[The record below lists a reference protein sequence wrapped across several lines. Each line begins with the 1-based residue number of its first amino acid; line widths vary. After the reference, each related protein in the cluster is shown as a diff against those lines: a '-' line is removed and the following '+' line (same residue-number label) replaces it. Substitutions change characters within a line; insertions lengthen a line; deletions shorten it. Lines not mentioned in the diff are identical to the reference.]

1 MSVPTFRARLADYNR
16 LMHFPL
22 PLCVISFV
30 TLGAI
35 IAPVVY
41 LDRLVWTYL
50 IVFASLC
57 LASYSFDELKG
68 RPLRTHIPDRE
79 LRGLGWAGLGFSFLG
94 GVYLASTINPVL
106 LAWIPPSVLVIL
118 GYNKELF
125 KGKLHNSTVFSIGW
139 GGIPTL
145 GSYFLQ
151 TLTLSV
157 TAILAS
163 LATIMFSLAIWTLNH
178 EFRPDFTAFK
188 DLTLKLDGD
197 IVAAR
202 RQARRRIWNITK
214 MLCYTIA
221 LFTLAVSYYRFFP

>member
-1 MSVPTFRARLADYNR
+1 MSVLTLRARLADYNR

-22 PLCVISFV
+22 PLCVISFA
-30 TLGAI
+30 TLGAV
-35 IAPVVY
+35 IAPTVY

-50 IVFASLC
+50 IVFTSLC

-68 RPLRTHIPDRE
+68 RPLRTRIPERE
-79 LRGLGWAGLGFSFLG
+79 LQVLGWAGLVFSLLAGF
-94 GVYLASTINPVL
+94 YLAYRISPVL
-106 LAWIPPSVLVIL
+106 LAWIPPSVLVIV
-118 GYNKELF
+118 GYNQELF
-125 KGKLHNSTVFSIGW
+125 QGRFHNSTVFSIGW

-157 TAILAS
+157 TAILTS
-163 LATIMFSLAIWTLNH
+163 FATIMFSLAIWTLNH

-197 IVAAR
+197 VVAAR

-221 LFTLAVSYYRFFP
+221 LFTLAASYYRFFP